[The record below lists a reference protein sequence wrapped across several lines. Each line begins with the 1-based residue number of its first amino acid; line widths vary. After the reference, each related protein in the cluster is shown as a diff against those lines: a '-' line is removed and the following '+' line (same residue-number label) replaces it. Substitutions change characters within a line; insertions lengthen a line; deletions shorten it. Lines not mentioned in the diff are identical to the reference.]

1 MASENYY
8 ALCLS
13 MFDTNIYDLSYY
25 GISCIAN
32 MSELTESHDKLVEKK
47 VLDLIYQILKECKD

>member
-1 MASENYY
+1 
-8 ALCLS
+8 

-47 VLDLIYQILKECKD
+47 VLDLIYQILKECKDQKIRQ